1 MMVYLLYG
9 FLIFLALILQTTIIP
24 YSLFYNIIPDLL
36 LIIITLLAIYRG
48 KTVGGVLGFITGLL
62 QDWFSGGL
70 FGINAISKTI
80 VGYLFGFLKDHI
92 YPQNIMVPPVGV
104 AIATIINQLL
114 VVSFTDY
121 LLTGLSIEAVFKSV
135 IIPLVIYNSILSIVI
150 NIVIYKID
158 NYLARRKF
166 ID

>member
-1 MMVYLLYG
+1 MVYLLYG
-9 FLIFLALILQTTIIP
+9 LLVFMAFVLQSAIIP
-24 YSLFYNIIPDLL
+24 CSLFYNIIPDLL

-48 KTVGGVLGFITGLL
+48 KTVGGALGFFTGLL

-70 FGINAISKTI
+70 FGINAISKAI

-92 YPQNIMVPPVGV
+92 YPQNIIVPPVGV

-114 VVSFTDY
+114 IISFTDY
-121 LLTGLSIEAVFKSV
+121 LLTELSIEVVLRSV
-135 IIPLVIYNSILSIVI
+135 IIPLVIYNSILSVI
-150 NIVIYKID
+150 LNILIYKIN